1 MKMKITAKNLIDNG
15 YVKFKPSSIDTW
27 ADGYQKAVYD
37 EMTGTK
43 LYFLQIFRHDFSQF
57 DIPHKESWNSSS
69 QFNLNEDETIEVDFF
84 INNSTELERV
94 ESFFHDVFYKFDC
107 RPYGD

>member
-1 MKMKITAKNLIDNG
+1 MKITAKQLIENG
-15 YVKFKPSSIDTW
+15 YVKFKPSTIDTW

-43 LYFLQIFRHDFSQF
+43 LYFIQIYRHDFSEF
-57 DIPHKESWNSSS
+57 DIPTKESWNSGT
-69 QFNLNEDETIEVDFF
+69 QFTMHGDETIEVNFF
-84 INNSTELERV
+84 INEDTELARV

-107 RPYGD
+107 TPYD